1 MDSNSKYVC
10 HFTPDDKF
18 IDMVLDDFSLL
29 PAPSRVFVFGP
40 PRQLSYIK
48 YPDVEFVSSTEA
60 RAEVCSAGCAA
71 VIIHSLTADCLELL
85 KELPSD
91 KLVVWLGW
99 GYDYYDLLLS
109 DAFPQGRFQPATRSL
124 LRDLY
129 GESFPG
135 MACKRD
141 VPQTLRDLLNR
152 VDYFACLDTEYQ
164 LIKQHH
170 AWFRPKLFWPWGY
183 GHAEDNGSSSGNDI
197 LVGNS
202 ASPENNHLDVFR
214 FLHESLSSSGRRIV
228 VPLSYGDM
236 NYRQYVVDAGV
247 ELFGNAFQPLMGY
260 MDRASYFDT
269 LSSCGY
275 VFMNHARQQAVGNIS
290 SALLSGAH
298 VFMNP
303 SSPLYKLLREQGAE
317 VSALDGSGVEFV
329 PLSVAQR
336 LINKTVALGTWGH
349 DAHKRQAI
357 SLALLIERHLSQGRH
372 SRAAVCMPRPELSS
386 KSPFFSVVMPMYNR
400 ERYVKEAI
408 ESVLAQ
414 GDPDFELIVVDD
426 GSTDRSLDIVG
437 EINDPRLRLL
447 RNQHGGGAAARNT
460 GIDAARGEF
469 IVWIDSDDRQ
479 APGALAALR
488 RTIQACPDA
497 DVYYGDLEIFDDTRP
512 DKLWRTEYPD
522 FYGEALLPRLI
533 RGNCLPNPGTAVRR
547 SLYQRYGGYDVAFV
561 RCHDFHMWTRL
572 ADGARFKKVDNILCH
587 WRQHGESLSSA
598 KTRAFEA
605 KVAQDMVERYPPSRL
620 FPDLNDDSQGQGAAL
635 WRVSHIHQEL
645 GEPAQ
650 ALRAAYRAQAL
661 GVGDQDRIKELE
673 RLSGSRYEPFFS
685 VVLTTFNRPQL
696 LLDALASLEK
706 QHFRDF
712 EAILVNDHGEEVEA
726 FLARFPYC
734 ITYIRQG
741 RNRGPAAARNAA
753 HRVAR
758 GRYVVYLDDD
768 DIFLPDHLQTLAD
781 ALQAHPGE
789 VVYTDATFV
798 AERIE
803 NGIRH
808 SLHEERRYPH
818 GEYSRERLFV
828 DNYIPVNT
836 FAWPRAVAAEVGE
849 FDETLSGLEDWDFLL
864 RLAIRLPFHHV
875 PRETVQV
882 RMRVGDAAPDR
893 RSLHAFKDYPAL
905 YRELYSRHPDLND
918 ASVKS
923 QRASKLAQLGQMPNA
938 TPGDIVRTWLK
949 ARLPDPLQ
957 QRLIEE
963 HLENNQ
969 GGPRIGVL
977 VLDLQGDVEAVTQ
990 TLASLRG
997 EQQRYRHI
1005 EAKVLTVGDFGG
1017 DAPAGDVL
1025 IPVTLENYIA
1035 SLNQVAAQLDCDW
1048 CLLVKAGECFTA
1060 SGLLIAALELVAVP
1074 DCRAIYTDEIQT
1086 TSTGELL
1093 PILRP
1098 DFNLDLLLSFPAS
1111 MGRHWL
1117 FRRDVFT
1124 AAGGFDH
1131 AYPDALEFELVLRL
1145 IEQGGL
1151 DGLGHV
1157 SEPVLITTV
1166 LQLENSDDEIRAI
1179 RKHLNARGYAQAEV
1193 VPFLPGRYRLQYG
1206 HATAPGVSIVI
1217 PAIAPLAAFQ
1227 RCIESI
1233 LEMTRDVPYELLLVA
1248 RKEQGDEMVAWL
1260 HSLKAMGEANVRVL
1274 DDCAAKGLRASQNYA
1289 AQQARGDH
1297 LLFIAADTAVVM
1309 EDWLTSMLNHAQR
1322 PEVGAVGVKMVS
1334 SAGEIQHAG
1343 FVLGLQ
1349 GPACSPFIGEM
1360 LDASGYMNR
1369 LEVDQNYSAVS
1380 GACLMIAREKF
1391 LELGGLD
1398 ESDIAER
1405 WAELDLC
1412 LKARQAGYVN
1422 VWTPHVSVL
1431 KDGSDQ
1437 PLSSTEQDALY
1448 SRWLPVLARDPA
1460 YNRNF
1465 SLVKPGGFKLA
1476 DNALSW
1482 RPTSSWK
1489 PLPNLLVH
1497 PGDMFGCGHYR
1508 MVYPFRAMQSE
1519 GLAEGAVSVGLMH
1532 PTDLE
1537 RYEPDVI
1544 ILQRQI
1550 GADRIEAMRRIRA
1563 FSRAFKV
1570 YELDDYLPNLPVKSE
1585 HRAQMPKDIVRSLRQ
1600 GLGFVDRFVVSTEPL
1615 ADAFSGFHSD
1625 IVVMP
1630 NRLPADIWGSLE
1642 RTRTPR
1648 TRMRVGWAG
1657 GSSHTGD
1664 LALIADVV
1672 KELAKEVDWVFF
1684 GMCPESLRPYV
1695 KEWHKGVSIEHY
1707 ASTLAA
1713 LDLDLAIAPL
1723 EHNVFNT
1730 CKSNLKLLEYGACG
1744 YPVVCT
1750 DIEPYRGTLP
1760 VTRVKNRFS
1769 EWVDAIRSHIAE
1781 REAAIRLGSDLR
1793 AVVRRDWLLSGRPL
1807 DEWLRAWTEA

>member
-1 MDSNSKYVC
+1 MNSNSKYVC

-29 PAPSRVFVFGP
+29 PAPSRVFVLGS

-48 YPDVEFVSSTEA
+48 YPGVEFVSSAEA
-60 RAEVCSAGCAA
+60 RAAVCSAECAA
-71 VIIHSLTADCLELL
+71 VIFHSLTADCLEIL

-109 DAFPQGRFQPATRSL
+109 DAYPQGRYQPATRSL
-124 LRDLY
+124 LSELY

-135 MACKRD
+135 MAGKRE
-141 VPQTLRDLLNR
+141 VPYALRDLLNR
-152 VDYFACLDTEYQ
+152 VNYFACLDTEYQ
-164 LIKQHH
+164 LIKQNH

-183 GHAEDNGSSSGNDI
+183 GHAEDNGSCSGNDI

-202 ASPENNHLDVFR
+202 ASPENNHLDVFN
-214 FLHESLSSSGRRIV
+214 FLHENLSSSGRRIV

-236 NYRQYVVDAGV
+236 NYRQYVVDAGI
-247 ELFGNAFQPLMGY
+247 EFFGDAFQPLMGY
-260 MDRASYFDT
+260 MDRASYFEA

-303 SSPLYKLLREQGAE
+303 SSPLYELLRAQGAE
-317 VSALDGSGVEFV
+317 VDALDGSSVELT
-329 PLSVAQR
+329 PLSLEQR
-336 LINKTVALGTWGH
+336 LINKTVTLGIWGQ

-357 SLALLIERHLSQGRH
+357 SLALLIQQHLSQGGR
-372 SRAAVCMPRPELSS
+372 SEATVCVPRPKMSS
-386 KSPFFSVVMPMYNR
+386 KAPFFSVVMPMYNR

-408 ESVLAQ
+408 DSVLAQ
-414 GDPDFELIVVDD
+414 SDADLELIVIDD
-426 GSTDRSLDIVG
+426 GSTDRSLEIVG
-437 EINDPRLRLL
+437 KIDDPRLRLF
-447 RNQHGGGAAARNT
+447 RNQHAGGAAARNT

-488 RTIQACPDA
+488 RTMQACPDA
-497 DVYYGDLEIFDDTRP
+497 DIYYGDLEIFDDTRP

-522 FYGEALLPRLI
+522 FYGETLLPRLI

-547 SLYQRYGGYDVAFV
+547 SLYQRYGGYDVGFV
-561 RCHDFHMWTRL
+561 RCHDFQMWTRL
-572 ADGARFKKVDNILCH
+572 ADSARFKKVDNILCH

-620 FPDLNDDSQGQGAAL
+620 FSDLSDDSQGQGAAL
-635 WRVSHIHQEL
+635 WRVSQIHQEL

-661 GVGDQDRIKELE
+661 GVGDQERIKELE

-706 QHFRDF
+706 QQFRDF
-712 EAILVNDHGEEVEA
+712 EAILVNDHGEEVEPL
-726 FLARFPYC
+726 LARFPYC
-734 ITYIRQG
+734 VTYIRQG

-789 VVYTDATFV
+789 VVYSDALFV

-803 NGIRH
+803 NGVRH
-808 SLHEERRYPH
+808 SLQEEQRYPH
-818 GEYSRERLFV
+818 DCYSRERLFV

-864 RLAIRLPFHHV
+864 RLAARVPFHHV
-875 PRETVQV
+875 QRETVQV

-905 YRELYSRHPDLND
+905 YRELYSRHSDLDD
-918 ASVKS
+918 ARVKS
-923 QRASKLAQLGQMPNA
+923 QRAAKLTQLGQVSSGS
-938 TPGDIVRTWLK
+938 PGDVVRGWLA
-949 ARLPDPLQ
+949 ARMPDPLQ
-957 QRLIEE
+957 RRLIEE

-969 GGPRIGVL
+969 GGPRIGLL
-977 VLDLQGDVEAVTQ
+977 VLDLRGDVESVTQ
-990 TLASLRG
+990 TLSSLRD
-997 EQQRYRHI
+997 EQQGYRNFEI
-1005 EAKVLTVGDFGG
+1005 RVLTTGNFGG
-1017 DAPAGDVL
+1017 DAFAGHVL
-1025 IPVTLENYIA
+1025 IQVSQDSYVA
-1035 SLNQVAAQLDCDW
+1035 SLNQAATELDCDW
-1048 CLLVKAGECFTA
+1048 CLLVQAGERFTA
-1060 SGLLIAALELVAVP
+1060 SGLLIAALELITAP
-1074 DCRAIYTDEIQT
+1074 DSRAIYTDEIQMAPN
-1086 TSTGELL
+1086 GELL

-1117 FRRDVFT
+1117 FRRDVFI

-1131 AYPDALEFELVLRL
+1131 AYPGAIEFELVLRL
-1145 IEQGGL
+1145 IEQDGL
-1151 DGLGHV
+1151 AGLGHV
-1157 SEPVLITTV
+1157 SEPLLMTTV
-1166 LQLENSDDEIRAI
+1166 LQLEHSDDEVRAI
-1179 RKHLNARGYAQAEV
+1179 KRHLGTRGYAQAEV
-1193 VPFLPGRYRLQYG
+1193 VRFLPGRYRLQYG

-1217 PAIAPLAAFQ
+1217 PAFAPLAAFQ
-1227 RCIESI
+1227 RCMESI
-1233 LEMTRDVPYELLLVA
+1233 LEMTRDVPYELLLVP
-1248 RKEQGDEMVAWL
+1248 RKAQGDEMVAWL
-1260 HSLKAMGEANVRVL
+1260 DSLKAMGEANIRVL
-1274 DDCAAKGLRASQNYA
+1274 DECVAQSLRASQNHA
-1289 AQQARGDH
+1289 AQQARGDY

-1334 SAGEIQHAG
+1334 PAGAIQHAG
-1343 FVLGLQ
+1343 IVLGLQ
-1349 GPACSPFIGEM
+1349 GPACSPFVGEK

-1380 GACLMIAREKF
+1380 GACLMMARAKF

-1398 ESDIAER
+1398 ESDSTKN
-1405 WAELDLC
+1405 WADLDLC
-1412 LKARQAGYVN
+1412 LRAQQAGYLN
-1422 VWTPHVSVL
+1422 VWTPHVSVM
-1431 KDGSDQ
+1431 KDRADE
-1437 PLSSTEQDALY
+1437 PLSTTEQDELY
-1448 SRWLPVLARDPA
+1448 GRWLPVLARDPA
-1460 YNRNF
+1460 YNRNL

-1489 PLPNLLVH
+1489 PLPKILLH

-1508 MVYPFRAMQSE
+1508 MIYPFQAMQAN
-1519 GLAEGAVSVGLMH
+1519 GQAEGTMSIGLMH

-1537 RYEPDVI
+1537 RYEPDAI

-1550 GADRIEAMRRIRA
+1550 GAERVEAMRRIQA

-1570 YELDDYLPNLPVKSE
+1570 YELDDYLPNVPVKSI
-1585 HRAQMPKDIVRSLRQ
+1585 HRTQMPKDIVRSLRQ

-1625 IVVMP
+1625 ILVMP
-1630 NRLPADIWGSLE
+1630 NRLPADIWENLE
-1642 RTRTPR
+1642 RKRTRQG
-1648 TRMRVGWAG
+1648 RMRVGWAG
-1657 GSSHTGD
+1657 GSSHAGD
-1664 LALIADVV
+1664 LAIVADVI
-1672 KELAKEVDWVFF
+1672 KELAGEVDWIFF
-1684 GMCPESLRPYV
+1684 GMCPESLRPYI
-1695 KEWHKGVSIEHY
+1695 KEWHQGVSIEHY

-1723 EHNVFNT
+1723 EHNMFNA

-1750 DIEPYRGTLP
+1750 DIEPYRGGLP
-1760 VTRVKNRFS
+1760 VTRVRNRFS
-1769 EWVDAIRSHIAE
+1769 EWVDAIRGHIAE
-1781 REAAIRLGSDLR
+1781 REATERLGDELR
-1793 AVVRRDWLLSGRPL
+1793 TVVRRDWLLTGNAV
-1807 DEWLRAWTEA
+1807 DQWLAAWTGR

>member
-1 MDSNSKYVC
+1 MHKIENRMVVSVPVYNEGAYVLETLESLAAQTHSDFLVLVADNASTDRTGEICREFCMRDSRFHYVRHERNVGASANFRYC
-10 HFTPDDKF
+10 FEHTSSEFFMWLGGHDVLAPEFLAEAYARMQDDDRISLVFSRTQWIDDTGRVLVQTNGGNYVFAEPLAPHERYLKLLHALDRCEAVNQLIRRSF
-18 IDMVLDDFSLL
+18 IDLD
-29 PAPSRVFVFGP
+29 
-40 PRQLSYIK
+40 
-48 YPDVEFVSSTEA
+48 
-60 RAEVCSAGCAA
+60 
-71 VIIHSLTADCLELL
+71 
-85 KELPSD
+85 
-91 KLVVWLGW
+91 
-99 GYDYYDLLLS
+99 
-109 DAFPQGRFQPATRSL
+109 
-124 LRDLY
+124 
-129 GESFPG
+129 
-135 MACKRD
+135 
-141 VPQTLRDLLNR
+141 
-152 VDYFACLDTEYQ
+152 
-164 LIKQHH
+164 
-170 AWFRPKLFWPWGY
+170 FRP
-183 GHAEDNGSSSGNDI
+183 
-197 LVGNS
+197 VVS
-202 ASPENNHLDVFR
+202 ADLAFLCHLAAHGPFA
-214 FLHESLSSSGRRIV
+214 RI
-228 VPLSYGDM
+228 
-236 NYRQYVVDAGV
+236 
-247 ELFGNAFQPLMGY
+247 EK
-260 MDRASYFDT
+260 
-269 LSSCGY
+269 
-275 VFMNHARQQAVGNIS
+275 
-290 SALLSGAH
+290 
-298 VFMNP
+298 
-303 SSPLYKLLREQGAE
+303 PLYIRREIRQRDTTAME
-317 VSALDGSGVEFV
+317 RMTGVK
-329 PLSVAQR
+329 SVAQYHQLAELFVHSITTHR
-336 LINKTVALGTWGH
+336 TIAPEQKLELIGQALDWLNKRFQLFSETTPAPQTMTPAPRAVAEMAT
-349 DAHKRQAI
+349 
-357 SLALLIERHLSQGRH
+357 SP
-372 SRAAVCMPRPELSS
+372 V
-386 KSPFFSVVMPMYNR
+386 PFFSVVMPVYNR

-426 GSTDRSLDIVG
+426 GSTDHSLHIVG
-437 EINDPRLRLL
+437 QINDPRLRLL
-447 RNQHGGGAAARNT
+447 RNEHGGGAAARNT

-572 ADGARFKKVDNILCH
+572 ADSARFKKVDNIVCH

-598 KTRAFEA
+598 KTRTFEA
-605 KVAQDMVERYPPSRL
+605 KVAQDMVERYSPSRL
-620 FPDLNDDSQGQGAAL
+620 FPDLNDDLQGQGETL

-661 GVGDQDRIKELE
+661 GVGDQDRVRELE

-706 QHFRDF
+706 QQFRDF
-712 EAILVNDHGEEVEA
+712 EAILVNDHGEEVEPL
-726 FLARFPYC
+726 LARFPYC

-781 ALQAHPGE
+781 ALQEHPGE
-789 VVYTDATFV
+789 VVYSDALFV

-803 NGIRH
+803 NGVRH
-808 SLHEERRYPH
+808 SLQEERRYPH
-818 GEYSRERLFV
+818 DGYSRERLFV

-849 FDETLSGLEDWDFLL
+849 FDEMLSGLEDWDFLL
-864 RLAIRLPFHHV
+864 RLATKLPFHHV
-875 PRETVQV
+875 QRETVQV

-893 RSLHAFKDYPAL
+893 RSLNAFKDYPVL
-905 YRELYSRHPDLND
+905 YRELYSRHSDLDD

-923 QRASKLAQLGQMPNA
+923 QRAAKLTQLGQMSSGS
-938 TPGDIVRTWLK
+938 PGDIVRTWLA
-949 ARLPDPLQ
+949 ARLPSPLQ
-957 QRLIEE
+957 QKLIEE
-963 HLENNQ
+963 HLEDNR
-969 GGPRIGVL
+969 GGPHIGVL
-977 VLDLQGDVEAVTQ
+977 LLDLRGQVEEVTQ
-990 TLASLRG
+990 TLASLRD
-997 EQQRYRHI
+997 EQQRYRNI

-1017 DAPAGDVL
+1017 DALSGDVP
-1025 IPVTLENYIA
+1025 IQVTLENYVTA
-1035 SLNQVAAQLDCDW
+1035 LNQAAAQLDCDW
-1048 CLLVKAGECFTA
+1048 CLLVQAGERFTA
-1060 SGLLIAALELVAVP
+1060 SGLLIAALELVAEP
-1074 DCRAIYTDEIQT
+1074 GCRAIYADEIQIA
-1086 TSTGELL
+1086 SNGELL

-1117 FRRDVFT
+1117 FRCDVFT

-1131 AYPDALEFELVLRL
+1131 SYPGALEFELVLRL
-1145 IEQGGL
+1145 IEQDGL
-1151 DGLGHV
+1151 AGLGHV
-1157 SEPVLITTV
+1157 SEPLLVAPV
-1166 LQLENSDDEIRAI
+1166 LQLEHRDDEVRAI
-1179 RKHLNARGYAQAEV
+1179 KKHLDTRGYTQAEI

-1206 HATAPGVSIVI
+1206 HTTAPGVSIVI
-1217 PAIAPLAAFQ
+1217 PAFAPLAAFQ
-1227 RCIESI
+1227 RCMESI
-1233 LEMTRDVPYELLLVA
+1233 LEMTRDVPYELLLVS
-1248 RKEQGDEMVAWL
+1248 RKEQGAEMVSWL
-1260 HSLKAMGEANVRVL
+1260 SGLKAMGEANVRVL
-1274 DDCAAKGLRASQNYA
+1274 DECAAMGLRASQNYA
-1289 AQQARGDH
+1289 AQQARGDY
-1297 LLFIAADTAVVM
+1297 LLFIDADTAVVM
-1309 EDWLTSMLNHAQR
+1309 EGWLTSMLNHAQR

-1334 SAGEIQHAG
+1334 SAGAIQHAG
-1343 FVLGLQ
+1343 IVLGLQ
-1349 GPACSPFIGEM
+1349 GPACSPFVGEM

-1398 ESDIAER
+1398 ESSSTEN
-1405 WAELDLC
+1405 WAGLDLC
-1412 LKARQAGYVN
+1412 LKAKQAGYLN
-1422 VWTPHVSVL
+1422 VWTPHVSIL
-1431 KDGSDQ
+1431 KDDSDE

-1476 DNALSW
+1476 DNALTW

-1489 PLPNLLVH
+1489 PLPKLLVH

-1508 MVYPFRAMQSE
+1508 MLYPFQAMQSRGLVE
-1519 GLAEGAVSVGLMH
+1519 GTVSIGLMH
-1532 PTDLE
+1532 PSDLE
-1537 RYEPDVI
+1537 RYEPDAI

-1550 GADRIEAMRRIRA
+1550 GADRIEAMRRIKA

-1585 HRAQMPKDIVRSLRQ
+1585 HRNQMPKDIVRSLRL

-1615 ADAFSGFHSD
+1615 ADAFNGFHSD

-1630 NRLPADIWGSLE
+1630 NRLPFETWGGIE
-1642 RTRTPR
+1642 RARVPR
-1648 TRMRVGWAG
+1648 GRMRVGWAG

-1684 GMCPESLRPYV
+1684 GMCPEPLRPYV
-1695 KEWHKGVSIEHY
+1695 KEWHKGVSIENY
-1707 ASTLAA
+1707 ASMLAA

-1723 EHNVFNT
+1723 EHNAFNA

-1750 DIEPYRGTLP
+1750 DIEPYRGLVP

-1769 EWVDAIRSHIAE
+1769 EWVDAIRGHIAE
-1781 REAAIRLGSDLR
+1781 RDAAERLGRELR
-1793 AVVRRDWLLSGRPL
+1793 TVVRRDWLLDTQPL
-1807 DEWLRAWTEA
+1807 REWLKAWTGG